1 MWNNQTKHAYLI
13 SKSMSRMCVFHF
25 GTWSKFYTGQLKESH
40 LPYRG
45 FPPQRWF
52 CSNEASVNSSLHV
65 LHWNSFARHS
75 MAAVCARAS
84 PFSENSSRQCE
95 QMYFTESTKHGKIFI
110 WEWSLRK
117 RSFQMTVEIIYVI
130 AIATP
135 NDWLTNLAPVFSTN
149 ERRTKTKANRA
160 LYIRLF
166 QRFEQVTNNC

>member
-1 MWNNQTKHAYLI
+1 MFF
-13 SKSMSRMCVFHF
+13 FHF
-25 GTWSKFYTGQLKESH
+25 GAWSKFYKGQLKESH

-84 PFSENSSRQCE
+84 PFSGNSSRQCE
-95 QMYFTESTKHGKIFI
+95 QQNFTESTKHGNIFI

-117 RSFQMTVEIIYVI
+117 RSFQMTVENIYAI

-149 ERRTKTKANRA
+149 ESRTKTKANRA